1 MNSDRLYELSKMSLA
16 ELGSVED
23 ADFRDRWYQIKLS
36 DDLVLE
42 FCISISTEFLPI
54 YCNISICKDVR
65 KLVFHIMSTE
75 SMYLSGNMFHE
86 IEHLTGEENL
96 FDPRLY
102 NSLGIHKRLKRLVN
116 SYPTEEQLDKYVKSI
131 TVTSGGL

>member
-1 MNSDRLYELSKMSLA
+1 MDSDRLYELSKMSLA
-16 ELGSVED
+16 ELGTMKDV
-23 ADFRDRWYQIKLS
+23 DFRNKWYQIKLS

-54 YCNISICKDVR
+54 YCDISICKDLR
-65 KLVFHIMSTE
+65 KLVFHILSTE
-75 SMYLSGNMFHE
+75 SMYLSGSMFHE

-102 NSLGIHKRLKRLVN
+102 SSLAIYKRLKRLVN
-116 SYPTEEQLDKYVKSI
+116 SYPTEKQLDKYVKSI
-131 TVTSGGL
+131 KVTSGGV